1 MLSLLKIPA
10 ILFFDLI
17 DFIHRKRILKFLN
30 KIKKNINIFFDV
42 GAHKGKYTDL
52 IINNYQVK
60 KAFLF
65 EPQEN
70 CYNFILEK
78 YKNKNYIKT
87 FNSIVSNSEI
97 KKEILI
103 NKHDLTSSLTEIN
116 FDNSY
121 LKFKA
126 KLFGTNLTGMVVKK
140 TLVKSLQLEKLIL
153 DNLIEKIDL
162 IKIDTEGHEYEVLQ
176 GIGKSI
182 KKIDI
187 ILIEFHK
194 DDIYL
199 NYNSD
204 KIHNHLLENNFLL
217 KKIFKFPFTKWEDRI
232 YIKSQKGN

>member
-78 YKNKNYIKT
+78 YKNKNYIKI
-87 FNSIVSNSEI
+87 FNSIVSNSES

-103 NKHDLTSSLTEIN
+103 NKHDLTSSLTKKN
-116 FDNSY
+116 FDNNY
-121 LKFKA
+121 LKFKT
-126 KLFGTNLTGMVVKK
+126 KLFGTNLTEW
-140 TLVKSLQLEKLIL
+140 L
-153 DNLIEKIDL
+153 
-162 IKIDTEGHEYEVLQ
+162 
-176 GIGKSI
+176 
-182 KKIDI
+182 
-187 ILIEFHK
+187 
-194 DDIYL
+194 
-199 NYNSD
+199 
-204 KIHNHLLENNFLL
+204 
-217 KKIFKFPFTKWEDRI
+217 
-232 YIKSQKGN
+232 